1 MAQLKTTRGA
11 YSTLEVDLEA
21 GERFVS
27 ESGLFVSG
35 SGHVDIDVTARPKG
49 QGGLLG
55 GLKRLV
61 SGDSFFM
68 STYTA
73 EGRPGHVLLAPNLPG
88 EVHVVDLD
96 GTTKWLCAGASFM
109 GCGPE
114 VALDTKF
121 QGLSGFL
128 SGESIFFVE
137 ASGRGPLVVS
147 AFGQIREMVCDGDLV
162 VDTGHLVAFEAGSLE
177 YHITKAGGSWIAS
190 WLAGEGLVMRFS
202 GRGRVLV
209 QSHNPSAFG
218 QEIGPLLP
226 PRR

>member
-1 MAQLKTTRGA
+1 MAKLNTTQGA
-11 YSTLEVDLEA
+11 YSTLEVLLDK
-21 GERFVS
+21 GEKFVS

-35 SGHVDIDVTARPKG
+35 SGNVDIDVTAKPKG

-73 EGRPGHVLLAPNLPG
+73 EDGPGEVLLAPVLPG
-88 EVHVVDLD
+88 EVRVIELD
-96 GTTKWLCAGASFM
+96 GSRKWMCAGASFM
-109 GCGPE
+109 ACGPD
-114 VALDTKF
+114 VTLDTKF

-137 ASGRGPLVVS
+137 AGGRGPLVVG
-147 AFGQIREMVCDGDLV
+147 AFGQIRELVSDGDLV
-162 VDTGHLVAFEAGSLE
+162 IDTGHLVAFEEGME
-177 YHITKAGGSWIAS
+177 YRITKAGGSWISS
-190 WLAGEGLVMRFS
+190 WLAGEGFVMRFS
-202 GRGRVLV
+202 GKGRVLV
-209 QSHNPSAFG
+209 QSHNPTEFG
-218 QEIGPLLP
+218 REIGPMLP

>member
-1 MAQLKTTRGA
+1 MAKLKTTQGA
-11 YSTLEVDLEA
+11 YSTLEVQLER

-35 SGHVDIDVTARPKG
+35 SGNVDIDVTAKPKG

-73 EGRPGHVLLAPNLPG
+73 EDGPGEVLLAPVLPG
-88 EVHVVDLD
+88 EVRVIELD
-96 GTTKWLCAGASFM
+96 GSRKWMCAGASFM
-109 GCGPE
+109 ACGPD
-114 VALDTKF
+114 VTLDTKF

-137 ASGRGPLVVS
+137 AGGRGPLVVG
-147 AFGQIREMVCDGDLV
+147 AFGQIRELVSDGDLV
-162 VDTGHLVAFEAGSLE
+162 IDTGHLVAFEEGME
-177 YHITKAGGSWIAS
+177 YRITKAGGSWISS
-190 WLAGEGLVMRFS
+190 WLAGEGFVMRFS
-202 GRGRVLV
+202 GKGRVLV
-209 QSHNPSAFG
+209 QSHNPTEFG
-218 QEIGPLLP
+218 REIGPMLP

>member
-1 MAQLKTTRGA
+1 MAQLSTTRGA
-11 YSTLEVDLEA
+11 YSTLRVELAA

-27 ESGLFVSG
+27 DAGLFVSG
-35 SGHVDIDVTARPKG
+35 SGNIDIDVTARPKG

-73 EGRPGHVLLAPNLPG
+73 AGRPGHVLLAPTLPG
-88 EVHVVDLD
+88 EVRVVDLD
-96 GTTKWLCAGASFM
+96 GRSRWLCAGASFM
-109 GCGPE
+109 ACGPD
-114 VALDTKF
+114 VALDTRF
-121 QGLSGFL
+121 QGLSGLF
-128 SGESIFFVE
+128 SGEGMFFVE
-137 ASGRGPLVVS
+137 ASGQGPLVVM
-147 AFGQIREMVCDGDLV
+147 AFGQIRELVCDGDLV
-162 VDTGHLVAFEAGSLE
+162 VDTGHLVAFEADGLE

-190 WLAGEGLVMRFS
+190 WLAGEGLVMRFR

-218 QEIGPLLP
+218 QEVGALLP
-226 PRR
+226 PRS